1 MRRLAAI
8 ALSAA
13 LLAPSAG
20 RGQAQPAGETGASPP
35 ADPAAC
41 TQFDWSLLRE
51 QAWFSAAS
59 LPRVESGGTLP
70 AAMPAA
76 ILALKPQEA
85 VAPPVAPSRAPKPG
99 SYGGVLH
106 LAAPLAPGAYQ
117 VTLSDRA
124 WIDVSQDDRTTRPPT
139 ASTMRPGCPML
150 AKSVRFQLGT
160 APITLLVS
168 GAPADTI
175 RIAVAPVE

>member
-1 MRRLAAI
+1 MRRLAAT
-8 ALSAA
+8 A
-13 LLAPSAG
+13 LLALFATCAG
-20 RGQAQPAGETGASPP
+20 PLAGPRAQSSGGLPA

-51 QAWFSAAS
+51 QAWFSASS
-59 LPRVESGGTLP
+59 LPRVESGGTLA

-76 ILALKPQEA
+76 ILVLKPQDA
-85 VAPPVAPSRAPKPG
+85 VAPPFAPSRESRPG
-99 SYGGVLH
+99 ARGGVLH

-124 WIDVSQDDRTTRPPT
+124 WIDVSQDDRTTRPPI

-168 GAPADTI
+168 DAAVDTI

>member
-8 ALSAA
+8 ALLALSAPVAWAQEPPSREPGA
-13 LLAPSAG
+13 L
-20 RGQAQPAGETGASPP
+20 PA

-41 TQFDWSLLRE
+41 TRFDWSLLRE
-51 QAWFSAAS
+51 QAWFSAAG
-59 LPRVESGGTLP
+59 LPRVEAGGTLP

-76 ILALKPQEA
+76 ILVLKPQAE
-85 VAPPVAPSRAPKPG
+85 VAPPFAPSREPTPG
-99 SYGGVLH
+99 SYGGALH
-106 LAAPLAPGAYQ
+106 LEAPLAPGAYQ

-124 WIDVSQDDRTTRPPT
+124 WIDVSQDGRTTRPPT

-160 APITLLVS
+160 APITLLIS

>member
-1 MRRLAAI
+1 MRPLAA
-8 ALSAA
+8 AA
-13 LLAPSAG
+13 FLVLAATAA
-20 RGQAQPAGETGASPP
+20 QAQGEAPHDHGGTPA

-51 QAWFSAAS
+51 QAWFSAS
-59 LPRVESGGTLP
+59 GLPRVESGGTLT

-76 ILALKPQEA
+76 LLALKPQSE
-85 VAPPVAPSRAPKPG
+85 VAPPFAPTREPKPG

-106 LAAPLAPGAYQ
+106 LDAPLAPGAYQ

-124 WIDVSQDDRTTRPPT
+124 WIDLSQDGKTTRPAT
-139 ASTMRPGCPML
+139 AHTMRPGCPML

-160 APITLLVS
+160 APITLVVS
-168 GAPADTI
+168 GAVSETI
-175 RIAVAPVE
+175 RIGIAPVE

>member
-1 MRRLAAI
+1 MRRIAAI
-8 ALSAA
+8 AVFALVASAA
-13 LLAPSAG
+13 
-20 RGQAQPAGETGASPP
+20 QAQQPT

-51 QAWFSAAS
+51 QAWFSAAG
-59 LPRVESGGTLP
+59 LPRVESGGKLA

-76 ILALKPQEA
+76 LLGLKPLAE
-85 VAPPVAPSRAPKPG
+85 VASPFPPSREAKPG
-99 SYGGVLH
+99 TYAGVLH
-106 LAAPLAPGAYQ
+106 LDAPLAPGAYQ

-124 WIDVSQDDRTTRPPT
+124 WVDVSQDGHTTRPPT
-139 ASTMRPGCPML
+139 AHTQRHGCPML

-168 GAPADTI
+168 NAAADSI
-175 RIAVAPVE
+175 RIAVSPVD

>member
-1 MRRLAAI
+1 MRRLAALALL
-8 ALSAA
+8 ALSA
-13 LLAPSAG
+13 PSAW
-20 RGQAQPAGETGASPP
+20 AQDPPPREPGAMPA

-51 QAWFSAAS
+51 QAWFSAAG
-59 LPRVESGGTLP
+59 LPRVESGGSLA

-76 ILALKPQEA
+76 ILALKPQDA
-85 VAPPVAPSRAPKPG
+85 VAPPFAPSREPKPG

-106 LAAPLAPGAYQ
+106 LEAPLAPGAYQ

-124 WIDVSQDDRTTRPPT
+124 WIDVSQDDRTTRPPI

-175 RIAVAPVE
+175 RIAVAPAE

>member
-8 ALSAA
+8 ALSAS
-13 LLAPSAG
+13 LLALSAEG
-20 RGQAQPAGETGASPP
+20 GQAQPARESGASPA

-59 LPRVESGGTLP
+59 LPRLDSGGTLA

-76 ILALKPQEA
+76 ILVLKPQDA
-85 VAPPVAPSRAPKPG
+85 VAPPFAPSREPKPG

-106 LAAPLAPGAYQ
+106 LEAPLTPGAYQ

-124 WIDVSQDDRTTRPPT
+124 WIDVSQDGKTPRPPT
-139 ASTMRPGCPML
+139 ASTMRSGCPML

>member
-1 MRRLAAI
+1 MRRLAAL
-8 ALSAA
+8 ALSAS
-13 LLAPSAG
+13 LLALSATG
-20 RGQAQPAGETGASPP
+20 AQAQPAREPGASPA

-51 QAWFSAAS
+51 QAWFSAAG
-59 LPRVESGGTLP
+59 LPRVESGGTLA

-76 ILALKPQEA
+76 ILALKPQDA
-85 VAPPVAPSRAPKPG
+85 VAPPFAPSREPKPG

-106 LAAPLAPGAYQ
+106 LEAPLAPGAYQ

-124 WIDVSQDDRTTRPPT
+124 WIDVSQDDKTPRPPT

-160 APITLLVS
+160 APITLLIS
-168 GAPADTI
+168 GAPVDTI
-175 RIAVAPVE
+175 RIAVAPVD